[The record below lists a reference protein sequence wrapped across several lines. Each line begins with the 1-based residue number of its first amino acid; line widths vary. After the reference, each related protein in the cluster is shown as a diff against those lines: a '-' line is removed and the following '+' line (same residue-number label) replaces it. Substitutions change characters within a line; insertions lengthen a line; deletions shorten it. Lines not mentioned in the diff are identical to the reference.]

1 MRKTRDPRNRGATQR
16 GIKGRLRAMAAQE
29 AKITESPDVSRRMEG
44 SGRMRWGKE
53 MTDYVT

>member
-1 MRKTRDPRNRGATQR
+1 
-16 GIKGRLRAMAAQE
+16 MAAQE

>member
-1 MRKTRDPRNRGATQR
+1 
-16 GIKGRLRAMAAQE
+16 MAAQE
-29 AKITESPDVSRRMEG
+29 AKITVSPDVSGRMEG